1 MTRWIKKDASQ
12 AQVRAIAKRYDLD
25 LLSASILVRRGVTE
39 PADLLWFLEDDPRY
53 LHNPFLFEGMEDAVD
68 RILNAVDEGEKVLV
82 FGDRDVDGVTSTTLL
97 VEALRELG
105 LDTAWRL
112 PGQADPYGLSISALD
127 AFAAE
132 GGTLVLTVDC
142 GISNHAEI
150 EHAAGLGIDVIVV
163 DHHLLKA
170 ELPPPALAVINPK
183 LEGSGY
189 PFRDLAGCGVAWKLV
204 SALKLARSGI
214 YKQSIALLNVR
225 PLPGSALGASGQV
238 AGQDS
243 YLVEAVRLTNLVET
257 ARIRETIVPGMIDFS
272 STRLLPFLQG
282 RQILVWDAE
291 LQKRLF
297 AKAFGKGVE
306 LECGDARDEI
316 GEVIPQ
322 TRGMSLLRLRE
333 ASKVG
338 RYSAGDF
345 EELDALQSLFISAA
359 LRKAQWFGD
368 DDLSRL
374 QLVAL
379 GTIADIMPLRGENR
393 IIVKKGLEAL
403 NKKPRPGISE
413 LLVKTQLIG
422 RKLGATEASWQL
434 TPVINAAG
442 RMGSAQ
448 TAASLLLSQDP
459 AERERLADELMAM
472 NQERR
477 RLGGEGWDLVYPLA
491 KASLEAHDGKL
502 VVVGSA
508 AINRGITGIIASR
521 VANTFDVPAVV
532 ACFMPEGPVVASV
545 RSARGFGLAPFLE
558 QAADLFIDY
567 GGHDAAAGFSLVPEK
582 WPTFLE
588 RAMSFSASIELAAPE
603 ETIAIDAELP
613 HEWLRPE
620 LTETTE
626 RFEPYG
632 EGNPPLVFLSKGV
645 QITNA
650 EIVGRQEKAHLKL
663 TLDFGRHPWP
673 ALLWSGADRLDRDFS
688 VKDRIDLVY
697 KVTIN
702 RWNGQEQPQIEI
714 IDARRSEAGEPASAN
729 APASQAIRGA

>member
-1 MTRWIKKDASQ
+1 MTKWVKKDASQ
-12 AQVRAIAKRYDLD
+12 GQVRAMAKRFDLD
-25 LLSASILVRRGVTE
+25 LLSASIFVRRGITE
-39 PADLLWFLEDDPRY
+39 PSDLLWFLEDDPRY
-53 LHNPFLFEGMEDAVD
+53 LHNPFLFEAMEDAVD
-68 RILNAVDEGEKVLV
+68 RIMNAVDEGEKVLV
-82 FGDRDVDGVTSTTLL
+82 FGDRDADGVTSTTLL

-105 LDTAWRL
+105 LDVSWRL
-112 PGQADPYGLSISALD
+112 PAQADPYGLSVAALEE
-127 AFAAE
+127 FASL
-132 GGTLVLTVDC
+132 GGTLALTVDC

-150 EHAAGLGIDVIVV
+150 EQAARLGIDVIVV

-170 ELPPPALAVINPK
+170 ESPPPALAVINPK
-183 LEGSGY
+183 LEDSGY

-225 PLPGSALGASGQV
+225 PLPGRIPGGASAELQ
-238 AGQDS
+238 AGEDS
-243 YLVEAVRLTNLVET
+243 YLVEAVRLSNLVET
-257 ARIRETIVPGMIDFS
+257 ARIRETVVPGMIDLS

-282 RQILVWDAE
+282 RQILVWDSE

-297 AKAFGKGVE
+297 RKAFGDGVE

-316 GEVIPQ
+316 GEIIPQ
-322 TRGMSLLRLRE
+322 TRSQSLLRLRE

-345 EELDALQSLFISAA
+345 EEIDVLESLFISAA
-359 LRKAQWFGD
+359 LKKAEWFGE

-379 GTIADIMPLRGENR
+379 GTVADIMPLRGENR
-393 IIVKKGLEAL
+393 ILVKKGLESL
-403 NKKPRPGISE
+403 NRKPRPGISE
-413 LLVKTQLIG
+413 LLAKTQLLGKKI
-422 RKLGATEASWQL
+422 GATEASWQI
-434 TPVINAAG
+434 TPLINAAG
-442 RMGSAQ
+442 RMGSAP
-448 TAASLLLSQDP
+448 TAVNLLLSQDRG
-459 AERERLADELMAM
+459 EREKLAEEILGM

-491 KASLEAHDGKL
+491 RESLEAHGGRL

-521 VANTFDVPAVV
+521 VANTFDVPAVI

-545 RSARGFGLAPFLE
+545 RSARGFALASFLE
-558 QAADLFIDY
+558 NSADLFIDY

-582 WPTFLE
+582 WPEFLE
-588 RAMSFSASIELAAPE
+588 RALAFSATIELSEAD
-603 ETIAIDAELP
+603 ETILVDAELP
-613 HEWLRPE
+613 HDWLRPE
-620 LTETTE
+620 LTSTTE

-632 EGNPPLVFLSKGV
+632 EGNPPLVFMSKDVPILS
-645 QITNA
+645 A

-663 TLDFGRHPWP
+663 TLDFGAHPWP
-673 ALLWSGADRLDRDFS
+673 ALLWSGAERLGRDFA
-688 VKDRIDLVY
+688 VKDSIDLVY

-714 IDARRSEAGEPASAN
+714 IDARRSGAGQE
-729 APASQAIRGA
+729 

>member
-1 MTRWIKKDASQ
+1 MTKWIKKDANQ
-12 AQVRAIAKRYDLD
+12 VQVRTLAKRFELD

-39 PADLLWFLEDDPRY
+39 PSDLLWFLEDDPRY

-68 RILNAVDEGEKVLV
+68 RIQNAIDDAEKVLV

-105 LDTAWRL
+105 LETSWKL
-112 PGQADPYGLSISALD
+112 PGQADPYGLSLAAVD

-132 GGTLVLTVDC
+132 GGTLILTVDC

-150 EHAAGLGIDVIVV
+150 EHAASLGIDVIVV

-170 ELPPPALAVINPK
+170 DAPPPALAVIDPK

-214 YKQSIALLNVR
+214 YKQSIALLNVV
-225 PLPGSALGASGQV
+225 PLPGSTVGSDG
-238 AGQDS
+238 GPPRDS

-282 RQILVWDAE
+282 RQILVWDAD

-297 AKAFGKGVE
+297 GKAFGPGVE

-316 GEVIPQ
+316 GQVIPQ

-338 RYSAGDF
+338 RYKAGDF
-345 EELDALQSLFISAA
+345 EEIDALESLFVSAA

-403 NKKPRPGISE
+403 NKKPRPGLSE

-448 TAASLLLSQDP
+448 TAAKLLLSQDP
-459 AERERLADELMAM
+459 AEREALADELMAM

-477 RLGGEGWDLVYPLA
+477 RLGGLGWDLVYPLA
-491 KASLEAHDGKL
+491 KESLETHGGKL

-508 AINRGITGIIASR
+508 QINRGITGIIASR
-521 VANTFDVPAVV
+521 VASTFEVPAVV
-532 ACFMPEGPVVASV
+532 ACFMPDGPVVASM
-545 RSARGFGLAPFLE
+545 RTARGFVLSAFLE
-558 QAADLFIDY
+558 QSADLFIDY
-567 GGHDAAAGFSLVPEK
+567 GGHDAAAGFSLLPEN
-582 WPTFLE
+582 WPAFLE
-588 RAMSFSASIELAAPE
+588 RAQGFSSFIELAEPDS
-603 ETIAIDAELP
+603 TIAVDAELP
-613 HEWLRPE
+613 HDWLRPD
-620 LTETTE
+620 LTQTTE

-632 EGNPPLVFLSKGV
+632 EGNPPLVFMSKSV
-645 QITNA
+645 PISNA

-663 TLDFGRHPWP
+663 TLDFGKHPWP

-688 VKDRIDLVY
+688 IHDRIDLVY

-714 IDARRSEAGEPASAN
+714 LDARRSGSVETAEAGAT
-729 APASQAIRGA
+729 